1 MNGKSN
7 QINRTRGFTLIE
19 LIIVIA
25 VLGILSAFAI
35 ARYADLQDQAELN
48 SIKYTAS
55 NLVVSIQNV
64 KVLFFS
70 QGFSTRTQNLVGI
83 ANDIID
89 TNNIGYPI
97 GISKGNGTERVNAS
111 GCEDLWRN
119 LLTDAPSVERG
130 NDNSDYRAYRH
141 TAGTFCSFA
150 YRKNGD
156 TAGRNQSQI
165 VIRYDSTTGKVDVC
179 GRSADLPNC

>member
-83 ANDIID
+83 AND
-89 TNNIGYPI
+89 
-97 GISKGNGTERVNAS
+97 
-111 GCEDLWRN
+111 W
-119 LLTDAPSVERG
+119 
-130 NDNSDYRAYRH
+130 
-141 TAGTFCSFA
+141 
-150 YRKNGD
+150 
-156 TAGRNQSQI
+156 
-165 VIRYDSTTGKVDVC
+165 
-179 GRSADLPNC
+179 